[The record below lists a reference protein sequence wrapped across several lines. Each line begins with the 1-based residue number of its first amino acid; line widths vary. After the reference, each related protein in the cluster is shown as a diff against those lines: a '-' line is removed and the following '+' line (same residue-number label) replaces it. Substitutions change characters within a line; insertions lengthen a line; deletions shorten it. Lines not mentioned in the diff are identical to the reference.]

1 MTINEPLILTTLA
14 KSVLIPPGFTAVASA
29 TDTGRNKKSFK
40 PKDSNTNNFKRRWK
54 IYQENNNGESTN
66 CTC

>member
-40 PKDSNTNNFKRRWK
+40 PKDSNTNNFKRR
-54 IYQENNNGESTN
+54 
-66 CTC
+66 